1 MHYNQTDPFHVGDSW
16 GGIPLN
22 LLTNVLGS
30 IIIILLFI
38 VIRRNTVKKVGRK
51 IASDTKENVENIT
64 MILFGRRRD
73 INKNSD
79 ICETEDKSSKRRRYE
94 TFETDD
100 ETLSISSKFG
110 TFKDNIGE
118 DAVQYLLFQK
128 FILIYMIFTTVISL
142 GRRLINSIAFNI
154 SKKYFL
160 PGIVL
165 PLNFQGTQLGNGT
178 EFGHTTLANLNPN
191 QESDN
196 IILWIHLLISFT
208 MFPVAII
215 LMRKFSQSL
224 KMTDTN
230 LKTTRTVAIGH
241 VEICF

>member
-1 MHYNQTDPFHVGDSW
+1 MVGD
-16 GGIPLN
+16 
-22 LLTNVLGS
+22 
-30 IIIILLFI
+30 
-38 VIRRNTVKKVGRK
+38 
-51 IASDTKENVENIT
+51 
-64 MILFGRRRD
+64 
-73 INKNSD
+73 
-79 ICETEDKSSKRRRYE
+79 
-94 TFETDD
+94 
-100 ETLSISSKFG
+100 LS
-110 TFKDNIGE
+110 TAD
-118 DAVQYLLFQK
+118 
-128 FILIYMIFTTVISL
+128 
-142 GRRLINSIAFNI
+142 SIAFNI
-154 SKKYFL
+154 SKKCLL

-230 LKTTRTVAIGH
+230 LKTTRTVAIGT
-241 VEICF
+241 C